1 MKAKIIKQEEGMSE
15 LTKAYIAG
23 FLDGDGCILAQI
35 VRNTSHRFKF
45 QIKVAIV
52 LYQKTSRY

>member
-1 MKAKIIKQEEGMSE
+1 MKAKTIMMSE

-23 FLDGDGCILAQI
+23 FLDGDGRILAQI

-45 QIKVAIV
+45 QIIVAIV
-52 LYQKTSRY
+52 IYQKTSRH